1 MSDLVLRLVIN
12 GTNDGAIRA
21 LNQVVASASGA
32 GAQIQRID
40 TASNFSATR
49 QGLTSISTQ
58 LEDLKRSA
66 LALVGVDFL
75 AGMVRSAI
83 AAADEMKGVD
93 ARVRLAAK
101 SWQEYAQ
108 VMSGLKQIAF
118 DAGSALAVNV
128 ALATRIADPIR
139 AMGGSQKDLL
149 GVTEAVNN
157 SLRITNATTAEAA
170 SATLQFAQA
179 MGAGVLRGEE
189 LNSIL
194 ENAPRLA
201 RAIADG
207 LGITVAELKT
217 LGEQGALT
225 SQQVFSALKS
235 QQAKLTEEASRMP
248 LTVGQAWTNAQEG
261 VKQYIAQL
269 DAGGGATGKLANAIN
284 GVAKNIPAVVD
295 ALGVVVAATSAAFGA
310 RAVAALVAYM
320 AAQKAKVALDTE
332 AAAGSVR
339 MAQSEL
345 AVAQAVA
352 AKAAAELRAIAVTQ
366 SYTLA
371 TNEAATADARRAAA
385 ARLSAAN
392 QAVSA
397 AAGNLS
403 AASAGA
409 AGVAVAARQATL
421 LGVAMTAARTAG
433 ASLLAL
439 FGGPWGLVITAI
451 TAGIVAWDLFGKEA
465 KQAGEDANEPVAALL
480 KNFNQFS
487 QKAGPNELE
496 GQLVT
501 LRGRAAELRDELMNP
516 AFRNSDIGK
525 QAAKD
530 LEALDKAVADADQR
544 IKTFNSERVKEKGQL
559 GLDKLKLDAGGLVS
573 DEMFKSLQAFETLYA
588 DFAQK
593 AVTDNGKLTVSALE
607 AKAAIEALFDQAK
620 TPADF
625 TAVIN
630 RLMSAS
636 AMNPKD
642 STLKSYLENAI
653 EARFQADTKALDAL
667 VSGMQAK
674 AQRTQALFAS
684 QAGIILAQFNQA
696 QALAKVTAD
705 LNQNTGATSRLDT
718 NSRNAEVASAV
729 SGASQQIAALEQVAA
744 RKRALANEAAGA
756 AKQTADSEIAAAEA
770 VKNKNIAA
778 FEELAT
784 KEKRTAAQLKDY
796 RAQQETDFNQKV
808 ATARAA
814 RLLAE
819 GDAARQIEQIDG
831 QTAQQRAAIAE
842 NLYKT
847 LQSKSAEALNQY
859 KTYAQQVQAL
869 DKSIANNRLD
879 TMSAIGAI
887 QRQDAT
893 PKEQLQSLR
902 DELAQI
908 QAATADAF
916 ASGQKDFAL
925 ELLNR
930 QKSVA
935 SQLAGVSGEGVD
947 KNAVKQEAIDN
958 LSAIGQQA
966 DAILQEQRA
975 AAQSAAQ
982 QQLQSYQQMTQ
993 AMTDLATQITALNE
1007 KSAIKL
1013 KPEID
1018 KDSLDGAIAAVKA
1031 AFANITIPVKV
1042 TADAA
1047 AGGAPAADVPARA
1060 FGGELPGSSP
1070 HDRADNLLYWG
1081 TAGEWVIQR
1090 PTVRYYG
1097 ADFMRRLNAMQIPRH
1112 AFGGQLGESLASR
1125 LRVPSLPNAASSAGR
1140 ASSTPLVLD
1149 FGNLGRYSASA
1160 NNDVANELVQVF
1172 KRAALARGKR

>member
-1 MSDLVLRLVIN
+1 MTDLVLRLVIN

-21 LNQVVASASGA
+21 LNQVVTNATGA
-32 GAQIQRID
+32 GTQIQRID
-40 TASNFSATR
+40 QATNFSATR

-58 LEDLKRSA
+58 LADLKRSA
-66 LALVGVDFL
+66 LALLGFDFL
-75 AGMVRSAI
+75 AGLVKSGI

-101 SWQEYAQ
+101 SWQEYTQ
-108 VMSGLKQIAF
+108 VLGGLKQVAF
-118 DAGSALAVNV
+118 EAGSALAVNV

-149 GVTEAVNN
+149 GITEAVNN

-207 LGITVAELKT
+207 LGVTVAELKT

-225 SQQVFSALKS
+225 SQQVFNALKS

-248 LTVGQAWTNAQEG
+248 VTVGQAWTNAQEG

-269 DAGGGATGKLANAIN
+269 DSGSGATGALANAIN
-284 GVAKNIPAVVD
+284 GIAKNIPAVVD
-295 ALGVVVAATSAAFGA
+295 ALGVVVAAASAAFGA
-310 RAVAALVAYM
+310 RAVASLTVYM
-320 AAQKAKVALDTE
+320 AAQRAKVAVDTE
-332 AAAGSVR
+332 AAAGAVR
-339 MAQSEL
+339 MAQTEL

-352 AKAAAELRAIAVTQ
+352 AKAAAELRAITVTQ

-371 TNEAATADARRAAA
+371 TNEAATAEVRRAAA
-385 ARLSAAN
+385 ARMAAAN

-397 AAGNLS
+397 AAGNLA

-409 AGVAVAARQATL
+409 AGVAAAARQATL
-421 LGVAMTAARTAG
+421 LGTALTAARAAG
-433 ASLLAL
+433 SGLLAL

-451 TAGIVAWDLFGKEA
+451 TVGITAWELFGTKA
-465 KQAGEDANEPVAALL
+465 KQAGEDAKATVADLL
-480 KNFNQFS
+480 KNFKEFS

-496 GQLVT
+496 EQLTT
-501 LRGRAAELRDELMNP
+501 LRGRAAELRDELQNP

-544 IKTFNSERVKEKGQL
+544 LKTFNSERIKEKGQL

-573 DEMFKSLQAFETLYA
+573 DETLKSLQAFSTLYS

-593 AVTDNGKLTVSALE
+593 AVTDSGKLKVSALE
-607 AKAAIEALFDQAK
+607 AKAAIEALFAQAK

-625 TAVIN
+625 TAVIQ
-630 RLMSAS
+630 RLMSAVALS
-636 AMNPKD
+636 PKD
-642 STLKSYLENAI
+642 STLKSFLENAI
-653 EARFQADTKALDAL
+653 EARFQADAKALDAL
-667 VSGMQAK
+667 VAGMQAK
-674 AQRTQALFAS
+674 AQRTMAIFTS
-684 QAGIILAQFNQA
+684 QGGILLAQFNQA
-696 QALAKVTAD
+696 QALARVAAE
-705 LNQNTGATSRLDT
+705 LNQDTGAGSRLDT
-718 NSRNAEVASAV
+718 TARNAEVASAV
-729 SGASQQIAALEQVAA
+729 TAANLQIAALEQVAA
-744 RKRALANEAAGA
+744 RKRALAGEAAVA
-756 AKQTADSEIAAAEA
+756 AQQTASAEIAAATE

-778 FEELAT
+778 FEQMVAAGE
-784 KEKRTAAQLKDY
+784 RTAAQLADY
-796 RAQQETDFNQKV
+796 RAQQETDFNQKT

-814 RLLAE
+814 RLQAD
-819 GDAARQIEQIDG
+819 GDAARQIVQIDG
-831 QTAQQRAAIAE
+831 QTAQQRAAIAQD
-842 NLYKT
+842 LYKT
-847 LQSKSAEALNQY
+847 LQGKAADALSQY
-859 KTYAQQVQAL
+859 KSYAQQVQSL
-869 DKSIANNRLD
+869 DKAIANNRLD

-887 QRQDAT
+887 QRKDAT

-908 QAATADAF
+908 QAATAVAF
-916 ASGQKDFAL
+916 QSGQKDFAL

-930 QKSVA
+930 QKSLA
-935 SQLAGVSGEGVD
+935 SQIGNVSGDGVD
-947 KNAVKQEAIDN
+947 STAVKQEAIDN
-958 LSAIGQQA
+958 LTAIGQTA

-975 AAQSAAQ
+975 AAAKSAQ
-982 QQLQSYQQMTQ
+982 EQLQSYQQMTQ
-993 AMTDLATQITALNE
+993 AMTELAKQITALND
-1007 KSAIKL
+1007 KAAVKL

-1018 KDSLDGAIAAVKA
+1018 KESLDGAIAAVKA
-1031 AFANITIPVKV
+1031 AFANVTVPIKV
-1042 TADAA
+1042 VADAA
-1047 AGGAPAADVPARA
+1047 AAPVAPADTTARA
-1060 FGGELPGSSP
+1060 FGGPLPGYSP
-1070 HDRADNLLYWG
+1070 SDRADNHLYWG

-1097 ADFMRRLNAMQIPRH
+1097 SDFMRRLNAMQIPRH
-1112 AFGGQLGESLASR
+1112 AFGGQLGGAIAER
-1125 LRVPSLPNAASSAGR
+1125 LHIPSMSPDITNGGDQ
-1140 ASSTPLVLD
+1140 TTLVFD
-1149 FGNLGRYSASA
+1149 FGKQGRYEAQA
-1160 NNDVANELVQVF
+1160 KNDAAAEIIRVF
-1172 KRAALARGKR
+1172 QRAALANGRR